1 MMTPVYRK
9 IPLEPRLKC
18 ISNEFIYRKA
28 VLAISGPRSF
38 RYCPMPVRYRPVV
51 ATSVG
56 TGGSV
61 FVDTSAVVAS

>member
-1 MMTPVYRK
+1 VHQ
-9 IPLEPRLKC
+9 
-18 ISNEFIYRKA
+18 NEFIYRKA